1 VLSACPVGPV
11 GATRCLTAAN
21 LSSREERAAGQNR
34 SGDAERAHHR
44 PDRTH
49 SGRVQPFVV
58 VEAVVTRR
66 ILITGSRNWN
76 HRPTIR
82 AALAQVW
89 HPLAVL
95 VSGACPRGA
104 DSLCEACWEHWGGG
118 VERHPAQWRTRGVL
132 DRSAGFRRNEAM
144 IALGADVCLAFI
156 VDGSAGATHT
166 ATLARKALIPTIVY
180 RATTGTTFITRHH
193 YPAPGSARVHARAA

>member
-1 VLSACPVGPV
+1 MS
-11 GATRCLTAAN
+11 ATRCLTAAN

-34 SGDAERAHHR
+34 SGDAERAHTDPTGHI
-44 PDRTH
+44 PAG
-49 SGRVQPFVV
+49 SQPFVV
-58 VEAVVTRR
+58 VEDVVTRR

-82 AALAQVW
+82 AALVQVW
-89 HPLAVL
+89 RPSAIL

-104 DSLCEACWEHWGGG
+104 DALCEACWEHWGGR

-156 VDGSAGATHT
+156 LDDPP
-166 ATLARKALIPTIVY
+166 ARPTPRPW
-180 RATTGTTFITRHH
+180 RARH
-193 YPAPGSARVHARAA
+193 